1 MKFLQYQGKDGW
13 WKWPEDGMTVYNIN
27 GGHHEI
33 DENSEEFMCG
43 KVVSAENWHEL
54 CVTQNYNP
62 WKTETLKPH
71 MWIAPDG
78 TMYDIEEW
86 GAHECIAEDIWEYI
100 LGRPERDF
108 YDYGDAL
115 IQEGWIKVTTSG
127 MYFYYAERGF
137 YDVMS
142 EEQWFVYQEWKKK
155 YFGDK
160 Y

>member
-1 MKFLQYQGKDGW
+1 MCNNYI
-13 WKWPEDGMTVYNIN
+13 IN
-27 GGHHEI
+27 YRNFADKGQTR
-33 DENSEEFMCG
+33 NF
-43 KVVSAENWHEL
+43 
-54 CVTQNYNP
+54 VTYV
-62 WKTETLKPH
+62 
-71 MWIAPDG
+71 
-78 TMYDIEEW
+78 
-86 GAHECIAEDIWEYI
+86 AEDIWEYI
-100 LGRPERDF
+100 LGRPQRDF

-142 EEQWFVYQEWKKK
+142 EEQWFVYQQWKKK